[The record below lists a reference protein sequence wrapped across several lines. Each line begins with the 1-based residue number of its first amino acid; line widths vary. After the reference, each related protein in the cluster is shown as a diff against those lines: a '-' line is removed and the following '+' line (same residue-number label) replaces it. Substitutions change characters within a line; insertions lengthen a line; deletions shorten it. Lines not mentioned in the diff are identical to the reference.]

1 MSQSLTVLGGITAEQ
16 FLTEYWQKKP
26 LLVRNAMPEII
37 GLLEPDDV
45 KELALDEDISARLIR
60 QKNKNPNEWHVKSSP
75 LTKGD
80 FQKLPNLWTIL
91 VQAVDHYSF
100 DIAELWKKFP
110 FIPQWRRDDIMVSY
124 APKGGSVGKHFD
136 FYDVF
141 LVQGH
146 GHRRWQLG
154 QMCDEST
161 TFVPDQPLKL
171 LTEIDVQF
179 DEVLAPGDLLYVPP
193 GLSHYGVAEDD
204 CLTFSFGF
212 RMPNLAE
219 MSDRLSE
226 QFAKNSALKQPLA
239 DITRQK
245 TNNIGEINGTE
256 FSYLKTQLLDYLTQA
271 PEFDAAIMAYMSESK
286 YPNSIPEPEEIAVD
300 DLLEVIHSGYQ
311 LLLEPASK
319 ILYRQQND
327 CLEFW
332 ANGEQL
338 CISQTFEPYIKQ
350 IADGMGIIF
359 NEQFNQTEILE
370 DITQLL
376 NDAVLMLLPPSEI
389 NSLRVVHA
397 SLFLSHFFD
406 DILCDSVFIGKK
418 FSFSCSFFIF
428 CF

>member
-1 MSQSLTVLGGITAEQ
+1 
-16 FLTEYWQKKP
+16 
-26 LLVRNAMPEII
+26 MPEII

-376 NDAVLMLLPPSEI
+376 NDAVLMLLPPSE
-389 NSLRVVHA
+389 
-397 SLFLSHFFD
+397 
-406 DILCDSVFIGKK
+406 
-418 FSFSCSFFIF
+418 
-428 CF
+428 

>member
-1 MSQSLTVLGGITAEQ
+1 MHESQDMLAPTFNSRDNTQQIYLLAFLMSQALTVLGGITAEQ

-45 KELALDEDISARLIR
+45 KELALEEDVTARLIR
-60 QKNKNPNEWHVKSSP
+60 QKNKNPNEWHVKSAP

-100 DIAELWKKFP
+100 DLAELWKKFP

-161 TFVPDQPLKL
+161 ALIPDQPLKL
-171 LTEIDVQF
+171 LAEMDVHF

-212 RMPNLAE
+212 RMPNLSEMIDQVSDKFAE
-219 MSDRLSE
+219 
-226 QFAKNSALKQPLA
+226 NTALKNPLA
-239 DITRQK
+239 DIARQQ
-245 TNNIGEINGTE
+245 TAHLGEINNTE
-256 FSYLKTQLLDYLTQA
+256 FSYLKAQLLDYLTQA
-271 PEFDAAIMAYMSESK
+271 PEFDAAIMAYMSEAS
-286 YPNSIPEPEEIAVD
+286 YPNNIPEPEEIEVD
-300 DLLEVIHSGYQ
+300 DLQAIINTGYQ
-311 LLLEPASK
+311 LILEPASRL
-319 ILYRQQND
+319 LYRQQGD
-327 CLEFW
+327 RLDFW
-332 ANGEQL
+332 ANSENI
-338 CISQTFEPYIKQ
+338 CISPSFSHHLKQ
-350 IADGMGIIF
+350 IADGESILF
-359 NEQFNQTEILE
+359 DEQLNQTEILE
-370 DITQLL
+370 DITLLL
-376 NDAVLMLLPPSEI
+376 NHAIVMLLPPSE
-389 NSLRVVHA
+389 A
-397 SLFLSHFFD
+397 
-406 DILCDSVFIGKK
+406 
-418 FSFSCSFFIF
+418 
-428 CF
+428 